1 MRSDRDNRTDSE
13 REIDDFLSKF
23 ETPVDE
29 LSADIDSYLETA
41 DTTKMTAARTF
52 YGEKYR
58 EVIRDDGQASSVSD
72 AVNIAA
78 PVAAD
83 VTAAAE
89 TVAAAPQ
96 KTEETK
102 PEEKKPEAKKSS
114 GSKNSKNS
122 KKKKKKKKNSK
133 KKNSKKKKNG
143 IDKTK
148 IKNELFFKPNKAY
161 NPDSTAAYVK
171 YKGRKVKNKPYLFSI
186 GKLFR
191 DFILLGVAMVLC
203 FMLYAVGCIT
213 LAPHIDPTDIYAA
226 VDTSSMIYDD
236 QGKEVDSVY
245 YTQNRRV
252 VPYDEMPEDLIDSFI
267 AIEDKTFWKHHGFNW
282 TRMIG
287 AVLSSFRGE
296 GRISGTS
303 TITQQLARNVYL
315 SDIKSVRSLRRKIVE
330 MYYASKIER
339 KLTKEQI
346 VEAYLN
352 SIYLGYGCYGVDA
365 AARTYFS
372 KEVEDLDLVEC
383 AALAALPQAP
393 EDYALLKIADSNY
406 QAAEDAKIVQRDPDT
421 VVTNDAARN
430 RRDLTLGLMKDQ
442 GMITDQEYSSAVD
455 QSLNSFI
462 NPTITSGNGINSY
475 YHEYLVETVIGDLM
489 DQYGME
495 YADAERMVYTKGL
508 QIYSTLDTK
517 AQEVVVNEF
526 KDASNFPSVSAI
538 YNTDMDGNMLNN
550 DGDIALYNYSHFFDE
565 EGNFTLSSEDVK
577 LNSDGSVTIYKDRNL
592 NIYETQVAE
601 GTDYSL
607 EFKNYYLID
616 EEGQMYSI
624 QGGYINVPSTYKS
637 LDSKGN
643 LVISANYFSDYEGD
657 MVKSDDSLI
666 ITSSAY
672 SLASRTMQ
680 PQAAMVIVEVGTG
693 EVKAMVGGRTFR
705 GQKLF
710 NRATNTRQPGSS
722 IKPLAV
728 YGAALQKSY
737 ELASKGRKWTFIDY
751 DIDDQGAKG
760 WGDYVTV
767 HSSIEDEKCHIEGKD
782 WPENVTRSFSGK
794 NTFKTAIQK
803 SINTCAVKLM
813 LQIGAD
819 YSMDQLKKFGITTAI
834 DDESQYAN
842 DLNPAALGLGAMV

>member
-58 EVIRDDGQASSVSD
+58 EVIRDDGQAAPVSD

-78 PVAAD
+78 PVAAE

-102 PEEKKPEAKKSS
+102 PEEKKPETKKSS

-122 KKKKKKKKNSK
+122 KKKKKKKKSSK

-339 KLTKEQI
+339 KLTFPI
-346 VEAYLN
+346 
-352 SIYLGYGCYGVDA
+352 
-365 AARTYFS
+365 
-372 KEVEDLDLVEC
+372 
-383 AALAALPQAP
+383 
-393 EDYALLKIADSNY
+393 
-406 QAAEDAKIVQRDPDT
+406 
-421 VVTNDAARN
+421 
-430 RRDLTLGLMKDQ
+430 
-442 GMITDQEYSSAVD
+442 D
-455 QSLNSFI
+455 QSK
-462 NPTITSGNGINSY
+462 
-475 YHEYLVETVIGDLM
+475 
-489 DQYGME
+489 
-495 YADAERMVYTKGL
+495 R
-508 QIYSTLDTK
+508 
-517 AQEVVVNEF
+517 
-526 KDASNFPSVSAI
+526 
-538 YNTDMDGNMLNN
+538 
-550 DGDIALYNYSHFFDE
+550 
-565 EGNFTLSSEDVK
+565 
-577 LNSDGSVTIYKDRNL
+577 
-592 NIYETQVAE
+592 
-601 GTDYSL
+601 
-607 EFKNYYLID
+607 
-616 EEGQMYSI
+616 
-624 QGGYINVPSTYKS
+624 
-637 LDSKGN
+637 
-643 LVISANYFSDYEGD
+643 
-657 MVKSDDSLI
+657 
-666 ITSSAY
+666 
-672 SLASRTMQ
+672 
-680 PQAAMVIVEVGTG
+680 
-693 EVKAMVGGRTFR
+693 
-705 GQKLF
+705 
-710 NRATNTRQPGSS
+710 
-722 IKPLAV
+722 
-728 YGAALQKSY
+728 
-737 ELASKGRKWTFIDY
+737 RK
-751 DIDDQGAKG
+751 
-760 WGDYVTV
+760 
-767 HSSIEDEKCHIEGKD
+767 
-782 WPENVTRSFSGK
+782 
-794 NTFKTAIQK
+794 
-803 SINTCAVKLM
+803 
-813 LQIGAD
+813 
-819 YSMDQLKKFGITTAI
+819 
-834 DDESQYAN
+834 
-842 DLNPAALGLGAMV
+842 